1 MSQKRIGELLL
12 ERGAITREQLEAGL
26 AAQSHSRQRLGTTLV
41 AQGVITEVLL
51 AQVLAQSTGLATVDL
66 TQLPVDW
73 SAVHLLRTAFCERH
87 ELFPFA
93 IDGKGTAHKQ
103 VMVAL
108 SDPLNQAALEEIEFT
123 TGLKVAP
130 FVSTLSQ
137 IRGAILRYYH
147 KVSDPPSEP
156 AAERAPSM
164 RLGPVGGAD
173 EPPMVLGR
181 ELGASRQ
188 APSPSP
194 SGESRK
200 AKRPPS
206 SVAEDLDFLFGRSAD
221 EEDASEK
228 LEHKFW
234 ALMRL
239 LTKKG
244 LVTREE
250 FLKELEDDAS
260 QGPATPGGT

>member
-108 SDPLNQAALEEIEFT
+108 SDPLNQTALEEIEFT

-147 KVSDPPSEP
+147 KVSDT
-156 AAERAPSM
+156 PSM

-194 SGESRK
+194 SGESRR

-250 FLKELEDDAS
+250 FLKELEDDGS